1 MSTILVVDDEPVV
14 TDYIKEAL
22 SEEGY
27 AVEVAYTGNDGIVQ
41 AKKVSPDVIIL
52 DFMLPDLNGI
62 EVLKKLRQL
71 DESLQVIMLTAYN
84 SVPTA
89 LEAVRNGAADY
100 ILKPFDLDAF
110 KITVAKICEKAHLT
124 NQLRFLRE
132 DNAKKLAGNEFLLCP
147 SVQMAKV
154 YDLVFQ
160 VAQTNDTTVLILGE
174 SGAGKE
180 HIAKLIHQNSSRAAK
195 PFVEM
200 NCAAIPENLLESEL
214 FGHEPGAFTDA
225 RSKKLGLFEYAD
237 GGTIFLDEIGD
248 MPLAT
253 QAKILKVLETKEFR
267 RVGGLRDIKSDVRV
281 VAATNKDLSFE
292 IDRGNFRED
301 LYYRLQVVPI
311 DIPPLRERKEDIL
324 HLANF
329 FLEMTGRSMR
339 KRLELSGDAASA
351 LLSYTWKGNVR
362 ELKNVIE
369 RAVIVTPNGSR
380 ILPEHLAFKPMSVAE
395 LAKKSEEF
403 LIPKPDYEA
412 RQAEQ
417 QRQAEQRSNGL
428 SFSLSKFY
436 DGFSLKAHLEQIE
449 RQYLLDA
456 LEKTGGNQLQAAK
469 LLGIERHVLRYQMKK
484 YEIDDP
490 RNSKNSDD

>member
-22 SEEGY
+22 SEDGY
-27 AVEVAYTGNDGIVQ
+27 SVEVAYTGNDGVEQ
-41 AKKVSPDVIIL
+41 AQKVSPDVIIL
-52 DFMLPDLNGI
+52 DFMLPDLNGV

-71 DESLQVIMLTAYN
+71 DESAQVIMLTAYN

-100 ILKPFDLDAF
+100 ILKPFDLDSF
-110 KITVAKICEKAHLT
+110 KLTVAKTCEKAHLT

-132 DNAKKLAGNEFLLCP
+132 ESAKKLTGTEFLLCP

-154 YDLVFQ
+154 YDFVFQ

-180 HIAKLIHQNSSRAAK
+180 HVAKMIHQNSSRASK

-200 NCAAIPENLLESEL
+200 NCAAIPESLLESEL

-281 VAATNKDLSFE
+281 VSATNKDLPIE
-292 IDRGNFRED
+292 IDKGNFRED

-311 DIPPLRERKEDIL
+311 DLPPLRERKEDIL

-339 KRLELSGDAASA
+339 KRLELSSEAASA

-369 RAVIVTPNGSR
+369 RAVIVTPNGSK
-380 ILPEHLAFKPMSVAE
+380 IMPEHLAFKPMSVSE
-395 LAKKSEEF
+395 LEKKSEEF
-403 LIPKPDYEA
+403 LEPKPDYEA

-417 QRQAEQRSNGL
+417 QRQAELRGNGI
-428 SFSLSKFY
+428 STAKFY
-436 DGFSLKAHLEQIE
+436 EGFSLKAHLEKIE
-449 RQYLLDA
+449 RQYLVDA

-484 YEIDDP
+484 YGIEDF
-490 RNSKNSDD
+490 RSSKNAEY